1 MVWAIADLYAEEEH
15 FCAFDVAR
23 KGKCMNG
30 GGHKEAVVEFDPF
43 FELLVEIDE
52 GDALGDVPAEPL
64 RVGLCVSVGKL
75 VGVDDVVVAPYFV
88 FLSRIRCVRCQ

>member
-1 MVWAIADLYAEEEH
+1 MVWAIADLDAEEEQ

-43 FELLVEIDE
+43 FELLVEIDK
-52 GDALGDVPAEPL
+52 GNALGEATAEPL
-64 RVGLCVSVGKL
+64 CIGLGKL
-75 VGVDDVVVAPYFV
+75 IDVANDVVAPYFV
-88 FLSRIRCVRCQ
+88 LLSRIR